1 MPIRFNAADAHWR
14 VAPLPGLSA
23 AQKDWL
29 TRGGS
34 LTAHLRAL
42 GGVAVRVTRE
52 AVALPWADE
61 HAALG
66 LMPRAPVWV
75 REVVLSVD
83 GVPFVAAHSV
93 TPLAASVG
101 VWQATRRLRT
111 RPLAELL
118 YSDSS
123 VARSSLVSRSVSA
136 RHPLYRLAV
145 PEIDAPPPHALVA
158 RRSVFER
165 RGAPL
170 MVTECMLPA
179 LWAHLVSLAR
189 TPSGP
194 TPQRAHGREHGRS
207 LDHTVS
213 RAQGAPRAEAET
225 HGGREAG
232 DVTCVQ
238 ASNQAGHAH
247 ERSAHESGSIPG
259 AHGKVKR

>member
-1 MPIRFNAADAHWR
+1 MSIRFDAADAHWR

-42 GGVAVRVTRE
+42 GPVAVRVTRE
-52 AVALPWADE
+52 CVALPWADE
-61 HAALG
+61 CAALG
-66 LMPRAPVWV
+66 ITPRAPVWV
-75 REVVLSVD
+75 REVVLSVN

-93 TPLAASVG
+93 TPHAASVG

-123 VARSSLVSRSVSA
+123 VARSALVSRKVTA
-136 RHPLYRLAV
+136 RHPLYRLAAC
-145 PEIDAPPPHALVA
+145 EIGDVSPQVLLA

-165 RGAPL
+165 RRALL

-179 LWAHLVSLAR
+179 LWAHLAVSSELGRSHEGAAS
-189 TPSGP
+189 P
-194 TPQRAHGREHGRS
+194 AHAVHPRVREHGRS
-207 LDHTVS
+207 LEHTAS
-213 RAQGAPRAEAET
+213 RAHSAPRSSD
-225 HGGREAG
+225 GRG
-232 DVTCVQ
+232 
-238 ASNQAGHAH
+238 
-247 ERSAHESGSIPG
+247 R
-259 AHGKVKR
+259 

>member
-1 MPIRFNAADAHWR
+1 MPIRFDAADAHWR
-14 VAPLPGLSA
+14 VAPLPGFSA

-42 GGVAVRVTRE
+42 GAVAVRVTRE
-52 AVALPWADE
+52 CVALPWADE
-61 HAALG
+61 IAALG
-66 LMPRAPVWV
+66 LAPRAPVWV

-93 TPLAASVG
+93 TPRAASVG

-123 VARSSLVSRSVSA
+123 VARSSLVSRRLGA
-136 RHPLYRLAV
+136 RHPLYRLAARDV
-145 PEIDAPPPHALVA
+145 EGVAPHALVA

-165 RGAPL
+165 HGAPL

-179 LWAHLVSLAR
+179 LWAHLASSCAAGG
-189 TPSGP
+189 SG
-194 TPQRAHGREHGRS
+194 TAGERAATAHADTQHAAPPRVREHGRPLEHTTS
-207 LDHTVS
+207 LAHP
-213 RAQGAPRAEAET
+213 APRPS
-225 HGGREAG
+225 
-232 DVTCVQ
+232 D
-238 ASNQAGHAH
+238 
-247 ERSAHESGSIPG
+247 ERS
-259 AHGKVKR
+259 R

>member
-1 MPIRFNAADAHWR
+1 MPIRFDAADAHWR
-14 VAPLPGLSA
+14 VAPLPGFSA

-42 GGVAVRVTRE
+42 GVVAVRVTRE

-61 HAALG
+61 YAALG
-66 LMPRAPVWV
+66 LVPRAPAWV

-93 TPLAASVG
+93 APLAASVG

-123 VARSSLVSRSVSA
+123 VARSSLVSRRLTA
-136 RHPLYRLAV
+136 RHPLYRLAAGEAGGV
-145 PEIDAPPPHALVA
+145 PPHALVA

-165 RGAPL
+165 HGAPL

-179 LWAHLVSLAR
+179 LWVHLASSAH
-189 TPSGP
+189 TPPAHPASVHL
-194 TPQRAHGREHGRS
+194 PQRTHVREHGRP
-207 LDHTVS
+207 LEHTAS
-213 RAQGAPRAEAET
+213 RAHGAPRAEPGRLSERDA
-225 HGGREAG
+225 REAG
-232 DVTCVQ
+232 HAPV
-238 ASNQAGHAH
+238 SNPK
-247 ERSAHESGSIPG
+247 EPC
-259 AHGKVKR
+259 

>member
-1 MPIRFNAADAHWR
+1 MPIRFDAADAQWR

-42 GGVAVRVTRE
+42 GEVAVRVTRE

-61 HAALG
+61 AAALG
-66 LMPRAPVWV
+66 LAPRAPVWV

-93 TPLAASVG
+93 TPRAASVG

-123 VARSSLVSRSVSA
+123 VARSALVSRRVSA

-145 PEIDAPPPHALVA
+145 REIDTAVGTVVGTAVDTAVGTIAPHTLVA

-165 RGAPL
+165 HGEPL

-179 LWAHLVSLAR
+179 LWAYLAASHHAGDGASLDERGA
-189 TPSGP
+189 
-194 TPQRAHGREHGRS
+194 QRQHAPYASQPRAREHGRP
-207 LDHTVS
+207 LEHTAS
-213 RAQGAPRAEAET
+213 RANPAPRAS
-225 HGGREAG
+225 
-232 DVTCVQ
+232 DK
-238 ASNQAGHAH
+238 
-247 ERSAHESGSIPG
+247 GS
-259 AHGKVKR
+259 R

>member
-1 MPIRFNAADAHWR
+1 MSIRFNAADAHWR
-14 VAPLPGLSA
+14 VAPLPRFSA

-42 GGVAVRVTRE
+42 GAVAVRVTRE
-52 AVALPWADE
+52 GVALPWADE

-66 LMPRAPVWV
+66 LHVRAPVWV

-93 TPLAASVG
+93 APLAASVG

-123 VARSSLVSRSVSA
+123 VARSALVSRSVTG
-136 RHPLYRLAV
+136 RHPLYRLAAR
-145 PEIDAPPPHALVA
+145 EISGVRPSGVPPHALVA

-165 RGAPL
+165 HGAPL
-170 MVTECMLPA
+170 MVTECFLPA
-179 LWAHLVSLAR
+179 LWAYLASVSKAHGGPPADADDATHAVHPRAR
-189 TPSGP
+189 EHRGP
-194 TPQRAHGREHGRS
+194 VEHTASRAHPATRPV
-207 LDHTVS
+207 D
-213 RAQGAPRAEAET
+213 
-225 HGGREAG
+225 
-232 DVTCVQ
+232 
-238 ASNQAGHAH
+238 
-247 ERSAHESGSIPG
+247 ERH
-259 AHGKVKR
+259 R